1 MLQPVWVSLCWWVCL
16 ICVTSL
22 CSRIPDITG
31 CRLVLFLFKIK
42 AVKPSYHSTVKSQQP
57 CHYLWRNVWI
67 SVGFWL
73 QVIKQFE
80 RELGFWLLYLSY
92 SLYHY
97 KLIACIC
104 KLHPTSALHLSSNY
118 LKREQDSK
126 FIANGHTNFLCAMVP
141 NHHFPLC
148 DCSMYCIFPLL
159 HSNVMSNKR
168 SKCSF
173 HHCWSLSLW
182 VYFWSGIVEEEW
194 NRLIPTSCHSREQG
208 PQEGVKPL
216 WWSVVKIILHD
227 GLHTDYVNQVHIRVT
242 HSKFKTFRCTQS
254 LRMHRQYNP
263 LRRSPPPKKNSLQT
277 KNKSRLPEDVK
288 LILYWHVRTNTTK
301 FCFFVLITVKNRL
314 QWLCFSSPL
323 EFR

>member
-1 MLQPVWVSLCWWVCL
+1 MVTL
-16 ICVTSL
+16 IFFVQWFPTTIFPCVT
-22 CSRIPDITG
+22 
-31 CRLVLFLFKIK
+31 V
-42 AVKPSYHSTVKSQQP
+42 
-57 CHYLWRNVWI
+57 
-67 SVGFWL
+67 
-73 QVIKQFE
+73 
-80 RELGFWLLYLSY
+80 
-92 SLYHY
+92 
-97 KLIACIC
+97 ACIVFFHC
-104 KLHPTSALHLSSNY
+104 CILM
-118 LKREQDSK
+118 
-126 FIANGHTNFLCAMVP
+126 LC
-141 NHHFPLC
+141 
-148 DCSMYCIFPLL
+148 LL
-159 HSNVMSNKR
+159 MSNKR

-301 FCFFVLITVKNRL
+301 FCSFVLITVKNRL